1 MCKLGISVRGW
12 SLFCFGNVRNVK
24 NMKNVIN
31 VINVINVLKYLYV
44 DLLLFQILMFAIF
57 KFSNLQIDSSS
68 NQFLF
73 HISTFLNNEI
83 IWLKFSINFFSVT
96 LKNLILCYGENS
108 MATLFIFP
116 SKMQ

>member
-24 NMKNVIN
+24 NMKD
-31 VINVINVLKYLYV
+31 VLKYLYV
-44 DLLLFQILMFAIF
+44 DLLLFQNITVRNFQIF
-57 KFSNLQIDSSS
+57 KSAHLQIISFSY
-68 NQFLF
+68 QFLF
-73 HISTFLNNEI
+73 HISTFLNNDI
-83 IWLKFSINFFSVT
+83 IWLKFSISFFSVT